1 MVSEDSVSTEAS
13 TVKSGLTPQ
22 QIQQFK
28 DDGFLIIR
36 DLLPHEAIQP
46 LIDELSQ
53 GVDKATDEAVKQGVL
68 DPAHTFDNAPFE
80 TRLAQVCKACTEPD
94 WVWHNY
100 FSSQKP
106 RTAGMFILRTAP
118 ALLDVVESLMGPEIL
133 AHPQFNYRA
142 KLPDQDLTVIP
153 WHQDLAYLRPEEAGD
168 TLVVNFWIPLVDATV
183 TNGCMEVMRGSHRL
197 GLLPHSHLIST
208 PGHKGGKGIPDPDL
222 PSCEVVAGEVAVG
235 DVLMTTERLVHRS
248 IPNRSDTVRW
258 SVDTRYNQ
266 IGLPTG
272 RESVPGFIARSHKQ
286 PERVAQSHHDWNRLF
301 EN

>member
-1 MVSEDSVSTEAS
+1 MVPKDSVSTEVS
-13 TVKSGLTPQ
+13 TVKNGLTPQ

-36 DLLPHEAIQP
+36 DLLPRQAVQP
-46 LIDELSQ
+46 LIDELAQ
-53 GVDKATDEAVKQGVL
+53 QVGEATREAVKQRVL
-68 DPAHTFDNAPFE
+68 DPKNTFDGAPFE
-80 TRLAQVCKACTEPD
+80 TRLAQVCKACKEPD
-94 WVWHNY
+94 WIWHHY

-106 RTAGMFILRTAP
+106 RSAGMFTLRTAP

-168 TLVVNFWIPLVDATV
+168 TLVVNFWIPLVDATIA
-183 TNGCMEVMRGSHRL
+183 NGCMEVMRGSHRL
-197 GLLPHSHLIST
+197 GLLPHGSLIST
-208 PGHKGGKGIPDPDL
+208 PGHKGGKGIADTDL
-222 PSCEVVAGEVAVG
+222 PPCEVVAGEVDVG
-235 DVLMTTERLVHRS
+235 DALMTTERLVHRS

-272 RESVPGFIARSHKQ
+272 RENVPGFVARSHKH

-301 EN
+301 ED

>member
-1 MVSEDSVSTEAS
+1 MVIEDSVSTETS
-13 TVKSGLTPQ
+13 TVKSELTPQ

-28 DDGFLIIR
+28 ADGFLIIR
-36 DLLPHEAIQP
+36 DLLPHEAVQP
-46 LIDELSQ
+46 LIDELAQ
-53 GVDKATDEAVKQGVL
+53 QVDEATKEAVKQGVL
-68 DPAHTFDNAPFE
+68 DPANTFDDAPFE
-80 TRLAQVCKACTEPD
+80 TRLAWVCKACTEPD
-94 WVWHNY
+94 WIWHHY

-106 RTAGMFILRTAP
+106 RSAGMFTLRTAP

-168 TLVVNFWIPLVDATV
+168 TLVVNFWVPLVDATV
-183 TNGCMEVMRGSHRL
+183 ANGCMEVMRGSHRL
-197 GLLPHSHLIST
+197 GLLPHGPLIST
-208 PGHKGGKGIPDPDL
+208 PGHKGGKGIADTDL
-222 PSCEVVAGEVAVG
+222 PPCEVVAGEVDVG

-272 RESVPGFIARSHKQ
+272 RENVPGFVARSRKH
-286 PERVAQSHHDWNRLF
+286 PERVAQSDHDWNQLF
-301 EN
+301 EA